1 MGQYVD
7 SNLLNMAN
15 PANSKN
21 EWQTIGDG
29 FKEMYNNY
37 VRTRLSQNEIDLSDL
52 RLGYERATQD
62 DRIRAIRLGTENLA
76 NEVRKSAVDANIAE
90 LTEQDKIIQEKTKT
104 ANDLEIL
111 KQSQIKTGFLPNM
124 LKAEINQTNASASNL
139 LANAR
144 QTNQNIFL
152 QKKAYEENE
161 RAKYSSMLF
170 QKFLN
175 DNPGLQGEESRY
187 AYVKHLDDEY
197 NYALN
202 NPLLSDKER
211 VNKLSEIH
219 RTKTDFANFLSQIAQ
234 TNSIVKLGF
243 NPYVKNS
250 GNGANGGS
258 ATGEINTEEIFTNLS
273 KEKLL
278 KEEISKNNKNITDIK
293 NQINA
298 INKNYSISD
307 EEKVKQIQELEG
319 TKKDLENK
327 NNTLMNYQNTMPKL
341 DFSHI
346 FKIMKTKTN
355 EGLAKDAFTN
365 LENLKEVKN
374 LINKAAYLSDKVGWF
389 GINNKIYSIAA
400 NMAGSTSDMKELES
414 VMTQIKARLSA
425 EKGKTLSK
433 EYQNLTK
440 MVDDPTT
447 FANNLK
453 AFRQSLSSLDDYII
467 GQALNI
473 GDSYG
478 DGVKNLVS
486 NVGGF
491 NKKVRDDFN
500 SEDNK
505 INLVL
510 KQYTETTSSN
520 KNPTNPTLEVAKRSP
535 FA

>member
-7 SNLLNMAN
+7 SNLLNMAK
-15 PANSKN
+15 PDKN
-21 EWQTIGDG
+21 EWQAVGDG

-37 VRTRLSQNEIDLSDL
+37 IRTRLSQNEIDLSDL

-62 DRIRAIRLGTENLA
+62 DRIRAIKLGTENLENQVQKGA
-76 NEVRKSAVDANIAE
+76 IDLDIARQ
-90 LTEQDKIIQEKTKT
+90 TKNNKIAQEQIKT
-104 ANDLEIL
+104 ANDMETL
-111 KQSQIKTGFLPNM
+111 KQNQFATKTQP
-124 LKAEINQTNASASNL
+124 EIFKMQKENHKVNLSN
-139 LANAR
+139 
-144 QTNQNIFL
+144 TYSII
-152 QKKAYEENE
+152 NE
-161 RAKYSSMLF
+161 RKQNMFFKDQAYKEQEEAKKVMSDFNEFSL
-170 QKFLN
+170 KFPNLKGDDLKN
-175 DNPGLQGEESRY
+175 G
-187 AYVKHLDDEY
+187 YVKNLDDEY
-197 NYALN
+197 NYTLN
-202 NPLLSDKER
+202 NPLLNDSQR

-219 RTKTDFANFLSQIAQ
+219 RKKINFAKYLPQTAQ
-234 TNSIVKLGF
+234 TNSIITQGF
-243 NPYVKNS
+243 SPYSKG
-250 GNGANGGS
+250 GNGAN
-258 ATGEINTEEIFTNLS
+258 ATSGIDTNEIFNNLN

-278 KEEISKNNKNITDIK
+278 KEEINKNNKDITNIK
-293 NQINA
+293 NQISSIRN
-298 INKNYSISD
+298 NHLISD
-307 EEKVKQIQELEG
+307 EEKAKQIQELDG
-319 TKKDLENK
+319 AKKDLENK
-327 NNTLMNYQNTMPKL
+327 NNTLMNYQNTIYKSDL
-341 DFSHI
+341 SDI
-346 FKIMKTKTN
+346 YKILETKTSK
-355 EGLAKDAFTN
+355 EIAKDAFTN

-389 GINNKIYSIAA
+389 GINNKIYSVAA
-400 NMAGSTSDMKELES
+400 NMVGSTFDMKELES

-440 MVDDPTT
+440 LVDDPTT
-447 FANNLK
+447 FANNLN

-478 DGVKNLVS
+478 NDVKNLVS

-500 SEDNK
+500 SEDNE

-520 KNPTNPTLEVAKRSP
+520 KNPTNPTLELAKRSP

>member
-7 SNLLNMAN
+7 SNLLNMAK
-15 PANSKN
+15 PDKN
-21 EWQTIGDG
+21 ELQAIGDG

-62 DRIRAIRLGTENLA
+62 DRIRAIKLGTENLA
-76 NEVRKSAVDANIAE
+76 NQVQKGAIDLDIARQ
-90 LTEQDKIIQEKTKT
+90 TKDDKIAQEQIKT
-104 ANDLEIL
+104 ANDMETL
-111 KQSQIKTGFLPNM
+111 KQKQFATKTQPEIFKMQQQSHKANINNIYSTIAERKQNM
-124 LKAEINQTNASASNL
+124 FFKDE
-139 LANAR
+139 
-144 QTNQNIFL
+144 
-152 QKKAYEENE
+152 AYKENE
-161 RAKYSSMLF
+161 KAKYSSMLF

-211 VNKLSEIH
+211 ANKLSEIH
-219 RTKTDFANFLSQIAQ
+219 RTKTDFAKYLPQTAQ
-234 TNSIVKLGF
+234 TNSIITQGF
-243 NPYVKNS
+243 SPYSKGGNS
-250 GNGANGGS
+250 VN
-258 ATGEINTEEIFTNLS
+258 ATSGIDTNEIFNNLN

-293 NQINA
+293 NKINA

-307 EEKVKQIQELEG
+307 EEKAKQIQELDG
-319 TKKDLENK
+319 AKKDLENK
-327 NNTLMNYQNTMPKL
+327 NNTLMNYQNIMPKS

-346 FKIMKTKTN
+346 YKIMELKTN
-355 EGLAKDAFTN
+355 KELAKDAFTN

-389 GINNKIYSIAA
+389 GINNKIYSVAA
-400 NMAGSTSDMKELES
+400 NMVGSTSDMKELES

-440 MVDDPTT
+440 LVDDPTT
-447 FANNLK
+447 FANNLN

-478 DGVKNLVS
+478 NDVKNLVS